1 MPPVAVFT
9 LIADNH
15 FTAERQVGQRLSR
28 LRPERLG
35 FLRRTDLRQARQQLI
50 DTIQSLSLDDGTRQP
65 SAAAWLAMQ
74 DDKAKERREKDPG
87 QDAGHEYLG
96 SAPPVN
102 D

>member
-15 FTAERQVGQRLSR
+15 FTAERQVGQLLSR

-87 QDAGHEYLG
+87 QDAGHEYLD
-96 SAPPVN
+96 SAPPV
-102 D
+102 DD